1 MDVEALYT
9 NIDHQQGLAALRHF
23 LRGRPEYEMP
33 PTDFL
38 LALTEWT
45 LTNNIFVFQDKIF
58 KQTKGCAMGAC
69 YSPSYAGL
77 YLGKW
82 EEDFIFNQES
92 HLFYKYIIWW
102 GRYIDDICLFWSG
115 SETELKEFHGYLN
128 SINSNIKLSLEYSK
142 KCINFLDLTISKDNQ
157 GILHTSVYRK
167 PTDRNT
173 ILHAKS
179 FHPNWLI
186 ENIPYGQFQRV
197 KRICD
202 QEHIFESKSLEMM
215 SRFKERGYR
224 SSILKKAYTRA
235 QQVDRSVLLQR
246 NTWKQTKQRPVFVTT
261 YSTEAEQIR

>member
-1 MDVEALYT
+1 
-9 NIDHQQGLAALRHF
+9 
-23 LRGRPEYEMP
+23 
-33 PTDFL
+33 
-38 LALTEWT
+38 
-45 LTNNIFVFQDKIF
+45 
-58 KQTKGCAMGAC
+58 MGAC

-115 SETELKEFHGYLN
+115 SD
-128 SINSNIKLSLEYSK
+128 
-142 KCINFLDLTISKDNQ
+142 FLDLTISKDNQ